1 VTEPKS
7 PFEQALDLVFY
18 APVGLAVTAREELPR
33 LIEKGRQ
40 RVTGQVTMARMIGQF
55 VVTQGQHEVGKVAK
69 QANDTLVGLGFLPAP
84 APPPQPAPTPRPTPP
99 AAGTSNGKAAAPAPP
114 AAPAVEPA
122 PSSDGLAIPGYD
134 SLSASQVVQRL
145 AGLAPGE
152 LEAVR
157 DYEAI
162 TRGRRTILNR
172 ISQLQTGVG

>member
-7 PFEQALDLVFY
+7 PLEQALDLVFY
-18 APVGLAVTAREELPR
+18 APLGLAVTAREELPR

-40 RVTGQVTMARMIGQF
+40 RVTSQVTMARMIGQF

-69 QANDTLVGLGFLPAP
+69 QANDTLVGLGILPTP
-84 APPPQPAPTPRPTPP
+84 VPPPQPAPTPRPTPP
-99 AAGTSNGKAAAPAPP
+99 TAGASNGKAAAPADR
-114 AAPAVEPA
+114 AFEPA

-134 SLSASQVVQRL
+134 SLSASHVVQRL